1 MKSNQYSGFH
11 KLSMEERA
19 KEVAEYKNWS
29 DSDIEIYSK
38 PGALKDEVADAM
50 IENVIGTY
58 QLPVGVAMNFL
69 INGKEYLVP
78 MVVEEPSVV
87 AAASNTAKMARECG
101 GITTSYSGNI
111 MIAQVQCIDIADP
124 WGARMKIMEHKDEI
138 IEIANAKDPVLV
150 GITGGC
156 KDIEVRVIETK
167 VGPMVITHLIVDTGD
182 AMGANAVNTMAE
194 AVAPKIEE
202 ITGGTV
208 KLRILSNLAVY
219 RLARAMAKITKE
231 VLGGEDVVDG
241 IVAAY
246 EFAAADPFR
255 AATNNK
261 GIMNGIDA
269 VVVATGNDWRAM
281 EAGAHTYASITGKYQ
296 PLAHYEK
303 DANGDLVATIEI
315 PSPLGLVGG
324 ATKIHPTAKKNI
336 ELMGIESAAELGQV
350 VAAVGLM
357 QNLAAVK
364 ALATDGIQRGHMKL
378 HAKNMATVAG
388 ATPDQLDKVVAKMV
402 ADKNISVEYAK
413 EILESMK

>member
-1 MKSNQYSGFH
+1 MKTNIYSGFH
-11 KLSMEERA
+11 KLSMEERV
-19 KEVAEYKNWS
+19 KEVAEYKGWTEE
-29 DSDIEIYSK
+29 DMEVLSK
-38 PGALKDEVADAM
+38 PGGLKDEVADAM

-58 QLPVGVAMNFL
+58 QLPIGLAMNFL
-69 INGKEYLVP
+69 INGKEYPIP

-87 AAASNTAKMARECG
+87 AAASNLAKLARECG

-111 MIAQVQCIDIADP
+111 MISQIQCIDIPDP
-124 WGARMKIMEHKDEI
+124 WGARMKILENKNEI

-156 KDIEVRVIETK
+156 KDIEVRVIDTK

-208 KLRILSNLAVY
+208 KLRILSNLAIY
-219 RLARAMAKITKE
+219 RIARAMVKASKE

-241 IVAAY
+241 MVAAY

-281 EAGAHTYASITGKYQ
+281 EAGAHAYAAISGHYS

-324 ATKIHPTAKKNI
+324 ATKIHPAAKKNI
-336 ELMGIESAAELGQV
+336 ELMGITSAAELGQV

-357 QNLAAVK
+357 QNMGAVK

-388 ATPDQLDKVVAKMV
+388 ATPEQLDKVVAKMV

-413 EILESMK
+413 EILKEM